1 MCSIEIGFKTS
12 IQSQRSITCYEAQL
26 RPCHENPSV
35 RSPKWNPMRSTYN
48 CSLDSNLKW
57 SRMPF
62 SSWIVSI
69 RRWVLTIGTSGNK
82 ESSSGVLSR
91 RILRIPSM
99 IASSK
104 SDYSDESESDTSD
117 SIDARVGYRWFRAHD
132 VDNVVRLQREPS
144 PTIVQ
149 VPSRPFNPCLVHAF
163 VWNFEKFE
171 WATSF
176 SYFFCGGL

>member
-1 MCSIEIGFKTS
+1 
-12 IQSQRSITCYEAQL
+12 
-26 RPCHENPSV
+26 
-35 RSPKWNPMRSTYN
+35 
-48 CSLDSNLKW
+48 
-57 SRMPF
+57 
-62 SSWIVSI
+62 
-69 RRWVLTIGTSGNK
+69 
-82 ESSSGVLSR
+82 
-91 RILRIPSM
+91 LRIPSM